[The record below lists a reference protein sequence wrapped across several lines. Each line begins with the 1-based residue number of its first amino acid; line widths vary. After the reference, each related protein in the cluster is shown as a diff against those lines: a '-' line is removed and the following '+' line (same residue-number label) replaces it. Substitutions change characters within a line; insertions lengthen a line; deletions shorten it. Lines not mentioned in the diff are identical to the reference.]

1 MSDDFDEFLKW
12 EAASRNT
19 IDLKVAYV
27 DIAGDLVAGLLA
39 DAVKQYPSSSAI
51 AKMVEDEQLV
61 TALDDFYDSTV
72 EAAMKLIDEGDTKDD
87 WKDVRDDA
95 IERAALVFRR
105 CAELP
110 EEANTERATEQSR

>member
-1 MSDDFDEFLKW
+1 MSDAVGGEGMDE
-12 EAASRNT
+12 
-19 IDLKVAYV
+19 
-27 DIAGDLVAGLLA
+27 LLA

-72 EAAMKLIDEGDTKDD
+72 EAALKLINEGGTADD

-95 IERAALVFRR
+95 IERAALVFRG
-105 CAELP
+105 CADLP
-110 EEANTERATEQSR
+110 QEAYTKRATEQSR